1 MSNYTPVAE
10 TVENTEETDVKQEF
24 MGSTEQ
30 PGKLSGSGWSRW
42 TWLREGS
49 PYLSF
54 DTYNLILLTEL
65 RNLKIRGTIGGGRF
79 QMAGNVLKINL
90 AWFF

>member
-30 PGKLSGSGWSRW
+30 PGKLGGREWSGW
-42 TWLREGS
+42 EGG
-49 PYLSF
+49 
-54 DTYNLILLTEL
+54 E
-65 RNLKIRGTIGGGRF
+65 GVEG
-79 QMAGNVLKINL
+79 
-90 AWFF
+90 